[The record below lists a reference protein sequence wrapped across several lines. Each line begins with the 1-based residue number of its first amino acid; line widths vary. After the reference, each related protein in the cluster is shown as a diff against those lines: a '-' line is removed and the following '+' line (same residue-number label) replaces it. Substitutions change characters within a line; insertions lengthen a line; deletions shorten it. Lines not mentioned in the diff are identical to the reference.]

1 MKKFWF
7 QSIVITV
14 FVFSMLWVANQASDL
29 KIFTAFD
36 SVGQALKD
44 FDLTNYAFAELRE
57 TPEVDD
63 RIVLVNIGR
72 LPRRGLAE
80 QIQAINQYKPRI
92 IAMDILFSCE
102 GGLRDTVNCP
112 ELIDVMGNLML
123 SNAIKEAG
131 NVILGSKLLQSRALA
146 QVDSNEADSLEIS
159 DPEFSDYSKE
169 GFVTLPTDATYQ
181 EDVKKCNSI
190 FPKWD
195 LKGEEQLAF
204 SVQIAMQY
212 DSVKAK
218 KFLARNKDEELI
230 NFRGNM
236 EVLQLRLNSL
246 KNNDTG
252 TTKFGTLFYSVDVDD
267 IMRGNVLGELFKDR
281 IVMMGYLGDYLGDSA
296 WEDKFFTPMNKKLA
310 GRANPDMFGLV
321 VHANAVAMILNE
333 DYVDELSD
341 FQKYSVAF
349 LVCLFTV
356 ALFIWIDRKMP
367 MWFDALSVFIQL
379 LEVLLISSFVIY
391 AFAAWS
397 WKLDLTVAIGVS
409 ALVGPCYDIF
419 KSVQNE
425 VNQRLAKRREM
436 FLKKYAD

>member
-1 MKKFWF
+1 
-7 QSIVITV
+7 
-14 FVFSMLWVANQASDL
+14 
-29 KIFTAFD
+29 
-36 SVGQALKD
+36 
-44 FDLTNYAFAELRE
+44 
-57 TPEVDD
+57 
-63 RIVLVNIGR
+63 
-72 LPRRGLAE
+72 
-80 QIQAINQYKPRI
+80 
-92 IAMDILFSCE
+92 
-102 GGLRDTVNCP
+102 
-112 ELIDVMGNLML
+112 
-123 SNAIKEAG
+123 
-131 NVILGSKLLQSRALA
+131 
-146 QVDSNEADSLEIS
+146 
-159 DPEFSDYSKE
+159 
-169 GFVTLPTDATYQ
+169 
-181 EDVKKCNSI
+181 
-190 FPKWD
+190 
-195 LKGEEQLAF
+195 
-204 SVQIAMQY
+204 
-212 DSVKAK
+212 
-218 KFLARNKDEELI
+218 
-230 NFRGNM
+230 
-236 EVLQLRLNSL
+236 
-246 KNNDTG
+246 
-252 TTKFGTLFYSVDVDD
+252 
-267 IMRGNVLGELFKDR
+267 
-281 IVMMGYLGDYLGDSA
+281 
-296 WEDKFFTPMNKKLA
+296 MNKKLA